1 MKKFDI
7 FTLAAYIIFAL
18 MVVAYFISIP
28 LLAKWNIFKLPLSPS
43 EQYHTT
49 TITKEGV
56 THNYEETN

>member
-7 FTLAAYIIFAL
+7 FTLAAYIIFAII
-18 MVVAYFISIP
+18 VVAYFISIP

-49 TITKEGV
+49 TITKEGII
-56 THNYEETN
+56 HNYEETD